1 MGSRIGRLWVAAALT
16 TACWVFPAAVAAA
29 GKSTIEADVIGALNP
44 DGLMVR
50 VIGSRRWALGGEQ
63 PGPLSPYIQGGLM
76 LAATPAYAKGA
87 LQLEW
92 LPQPVACPPGTA
104 LIGAFSPGSCSA
116 TCNTRGRGTATMD
129 KPRSVRKNSKFGRRR
144 MQRNSER

>member
-1 MGSRIGRLWVAAALT
+1 MRARIGWLWVTAALT
-16 TACWVFPAAVAAA
+16 TACWVSPSSVAAT
-29 GKSTIEADVIGALNP
+29 GKTTIEADVIGALNP

-63 PGPLSPYIQGGLM
+63 PGPLSPYFQGGLM

-92 LPQPVACPPGTA
+92 LPHPALQLIAESTLTA
-104 LIGAFSPGSCSA
+104 ISA
-116 TCNTRGRGTATMD
+116 ANGGPALL
-129 KPRSVRKNSKFGRRR
+129 PHG
-144 MQRNSER
+144 